1 VSPAPSEPDATRA
14 DAPLAV
20 AGPTPRVAQAAP
32 AVEAEADDLT
42 GIAHLLQPGET
53 VILLLKP
60 SLLFVPLASLH
71 SLLTIAFVTFFLAW
85 LDRIFPHLPGTDHL
99 FIALGVLCGIVRLL
113 WQVLEWATRVYV
125 LTDRRIIRRRGVI
138 RVSVFECQLANVQQ
152 TAVLQS
158 LRERVFFLGTLC
170 FATAGAASFIA
181 LWEFVSQPFE
191 VQRTVAEAIDRY
203 TRR

>member
-1 VSPAPSEPDATRA
+1 VSPTTMEPRA
-14 DAPLAV
+14 
-20 AGPTPRVAQAAP
+20 AQSAP
-32 AVEAEADDLT
+32 AVEAAEEELA

-60 SLLFVPLASLH
+60 SLLFVPLASVS
-71 SLLTIAFVTFFLAW
+71 SLLGIAMVTFFFAW
-85 LDRIFPHLPGTDHL
+85 LERRFPALPGSDHM
-99 FIALGVLCGIVRLL
+99 FIALGILCGAVRLL
-113 WQVLEWATRVYV
+113 WQVLEWITRIYV
-125 LTDRRIIRRRGVI
+125 LTDRRIIRRKGVV
-138 RVSVFECQLANVQQ
+138 RVSVFECPLGNVQQ

-181 LWEFVSQPFE
+181 LWQYVANPFE
-191 VQRTVAEAIDRY
+191 VQRTVADAIERY

>member
-1 VSPAPSEPDATRA
+1 MTEAPAELPRDPGAK
-14 DAPLAV
+14 PV
-20 AGPTPRVAQAAP
+20 QRVAQATG
-32 AVEAEADDLT
+32 AVEAEDDGLT

-60 SLLFVPLASLH
+60 SVLFVPLASIH
-71 SLLTIAFVTFFLAW
+71 SLITIALVTFFLAW
-85 LDRIFPHLPGTDHL
+85 LDRRFPQLPGDDHL
-99 FIALGVLCGIVRLL
+99 LIALGVLCGIVRLL

-138 RVSVFECQLANVQQ
+138 RVSVFECPLANVQQ

-158 LRERVFFLGTLC
+158 LRERVCFLGTLC

-181 LWEFVSQPFE
+181 LWEFVARPFE

-203 TRR
+203 VRR